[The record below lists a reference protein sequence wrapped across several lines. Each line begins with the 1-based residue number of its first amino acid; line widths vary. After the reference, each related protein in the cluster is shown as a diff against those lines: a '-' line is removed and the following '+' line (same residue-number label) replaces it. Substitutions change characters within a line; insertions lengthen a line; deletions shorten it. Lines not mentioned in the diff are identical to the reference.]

1 MSVVGSSPAAVS
13 TAGNVSLRA
22 IALNVAQP
30 NPSTAGTVLA
40 TDEPSTVSVRTV
52 IKHQWSLL
60 SK

>member
-52 IKHQWSLL
+52 IKHQ
-60 SK
+60 